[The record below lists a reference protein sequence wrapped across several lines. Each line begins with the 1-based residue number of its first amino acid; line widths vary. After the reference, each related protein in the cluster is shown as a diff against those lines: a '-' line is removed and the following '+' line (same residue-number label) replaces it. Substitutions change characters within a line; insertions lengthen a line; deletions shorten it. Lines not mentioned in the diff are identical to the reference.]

1 MAGNRQYDKAYKVV
15 KLAGVDRLPEKG
27 VSVTAA
33 DEYRVEVTSDE
44 LAERGKVFLLKE
56 ETPGLIVFGDSNAK
70 RNVKNV
76 ARITVW

>member
-1 MAGNRQYDKAYKVV
+1 MVLIEV
-15 KLAGVDRLPEKG
+15 LKLAGVDRLPEKG

-56 ETPGLIVFGDSNAK
+56 ETPGLIVFGDSDEK